1 MGFYSQRPSR
11 YLRFGGGLFLVD
23 FALVWLSFALGTA
36 LRFEDGSFAKLS
48 AYAPGVALSS
58 CVLPALLYVG
68 GLYSPK
74 PGARDLLKE
83 ARWLVI
89 GIFGLLLS
97 VLITGSLVFDARVG
111 RGVLLVAFC
120 ILVPLLLLRHLF
132 AIRQLR
138 HGSASV
144 SCLVASR
151 EDEAI
156 ASKLFAIWAQD
167 SRPLALIP
175 ASGYEPV
182 SSIPVFAHLE
192 AMLDRGA
199 GSGVPGAVLV
209 RDRHFADSS
218 IAEAMRSLRY
228 EGTEIFSL
236 SDLCEDSFQ
245 AVPIEMV
252 TDAWLFRASVQSQLF
267 YIRKMKRLSDLVLAS
282 LFLVLLSPFLAVG
295 ALMVRL
301 SSPGPVIF
309 RQQRAGRF
317 GRPFTLLKLRT
328 MHEAGPSREARW
340 AHDEG
345 DRIFP
350 LGRFLRAFRID
361 EIPQLLNVLR
371 GEMSFVGPRP
381 EQTAMVEEL
390 SRQVPFYR
398 ERLLVHPGITGW
410 AQVKFPY
417 GASVND
423 AARKLEYDLYYMK
436 HMGLLL
442 DFLILLK
449 TVETVLSGGHRSGDV
464 RYLDFRRTIAG
475 GDFSEVH

>member
-1 MGFYSQRPSR
+1 MGLYSQRPSR
-11 YLRFGGGLFLVD
+11 YLRFGGGLFLID
-23 FALVWLSFALGTA
+23 FLLVWLSFALGTA
-36 LRFEDGSFAKLS
+36 LRFEDGSFDKLS

-58 CVLPALLYVG
+58 FILPALLYVG

-74 PGARDLLKE
+74 PGARDWLKE
-83 ARWLVI
+83 ARWLFI
-89 GIFGLLLS
+89 GITGLLVS

-120 ILVPLLLLRHLF
+120 IFVPLLLLRHLF

-138 HGSASV
+138 YGNASV
-144 SCLVASR
+144 SSVVASL

-156 ASKLFAIWAQD
+156 ASKLLAIWAQD
-167 SRPLALIP
+167 SRPLELI
-175 ASGYEPV
+175 AAAGYEPT
-182 SSIPVFAHLE
+182 SSIPVIGSLE
-192 AMLDRGA
+192 SLRD
-199 GSGVPGAVLV
+199 SGVGADGPGAILV
-209 RDRHFADSS
+209 RDRHFANSS
-218 IAEAMRSLRY
+218 IAEAIRSLRY
-228 EGTEIFSL
+228 EGTEIISL
-236 SDLCEDSFQ
+236 ADLCEDSFQ
-245 AVPIEMV
+245 AVPIELV

-282 LFLVLLSPFLAVG
+282 LFLLLLSPFLGIG
-295 ALMVRL
+295 ALMVRF

-328 MHEAGPSREARW
+328 MHEAGPAREARW
-340 AHDEG
+340 ALDEG

-390 SRQVPFYR
+390 SQQVPFYR
-398 ERLLVHPGITGW
+398 ERLLIHPGITGW

-449 TVETVLSGGHRSGDV
+449 TVGTVLSGGHRSGDV
-464 RYLDFRRTIAG
+464 RYLDFRQTLAG
-475 GDFSEVH
+475 GDFREAH